1 MTDVSAIIVSFN
13 TRDLTLEAIRSVIDS
28 RGVSSDVWVVDNDS
42 SDDSVE
48 AIEEE
53 FPEINLVKSDTNL
66 GFGRA
71 NNLAMDRAAGSLFLL
86 LNSDAR
92 LQGRDD
98 LARLVQPLLA
108 EERIGVVGPR
118 LESKA
123 GELEYSARAFPTAVR
138 EFVGRSWLYRLLS
151 PKRRASLLMGPHL
164 PHDEPADPDWITAAC
179 MLVRREVYEQIG
191 GFDADIFMYG
201 EEQEWCYRIREEG
214 WVVRLVP
221 SVCVTHERG
230 ASSPGRIRW
239 RVQQALRADLELLR
253 KHRGATYAAW
263 FWLARTLALTIET
276 AGFAAA
282 HVARRS
288 PYVTGRFT
296 GARVHLREWIR
307 LGPVVRGRR

>member
-1 MTDVSAIIVSFN
+1 MTDVSAVIVSYN
-13 TRDLTLEAIRSVIDS
+13 TKDLTLQAIRSVVES
-28 RGVSSDVWVVDNDS
+28 RGVNSDVWVVDNAS
-42 SDDSVE
+42 SDDSVA
-48 AIEEE
+48 AIAEE

-92 LQGRDD
+92 LQTPDD
-98 LARLVQPLLA
+98 LARLVQQLLA
-108 EERIGVVGPR
+108 EERIGIVGPR
-118 LESKA
+118 LESKS
-123 GELEYSARAFPTAVR
+123 GELEYSARAFPAAVR

-151 PKRRASLLMGPHL
+151 SKHRASLLMGPHL

-179 MLVRREVYEQIG
+179 MLVRREVYDQVG

-201 EEQEWCYRIREEG
+201 EEQEWCYRIRQEG

-230 ASSPGRIRW
+230 ASSPGRVRW
-239 RVQQALRADLELLR
+239 RVQQALRADLALLV

-263 FWLARTLALTIET
+263 FWLVRTLALAIET
-276 AGFAAA
+276 VGFAAA
-282 HVARRS
+282 HLARRS
-288 PYVTGRFT
+288 RYVSARFT
-296 GARVHLREWIR
+296 GARLHLREWIR
-307 LGPVVRGRR
+307 LGPGARGGP